1 MTLFPSF
8 NPFVQTIYLHG
19 GTRIAIY
26 SKDETYFYS
35 SHKNLLSIFV
45 YANRFNLKNPPLSL
59 NSPLNPPISQTNEIL
74 RIPSLLQVSPNHSK
88 TIHPIVQSPDSS
100 RSSLAERRNRPLTSL
115 ARKKEPVE
123 IVLIGTTYLIIA
135 WGSGVEW
142 NGGGKQSGH
151 RIDTDSLLNRGHHDV
166 RNRDNEMVDRSKFHT
181 SIALCLQVSTA
192 SSSRIYESIYR
203 SSSPVDKLLLF
214 VSMHLTIVYSS

>member
-100 RSSLAERRNRPLTSL
+100 RSSLAERRNRPLTSKERTGRDRSYRDNL
-115 ARKKEPVE
+115 SNYRVRKR
-123 IVLIGTTYLIIA
+123 
-135 WGSGVEW
+135 SGVEW
-142 NGGGKQSGH
+142 
-151 RIDTDSLLNRGHHDV
+151 RG
-166 RNRDNEMVDRSKFHT
+166 EAEWSQDRYRLVIKSWT
-181 SIALCLQVSTA
+181 S
-192 SSSRIYESIYR
+192 RR
-203 SSSPVDKLLLF
+203 
-214 VSMHLTIVYSS
+214 

>member
-1 MTLFPSF
+1 M
-8 NPFVQTIYLHG
+8 
-19 GTRIAIY
+19 
-26 SKDETYFYS
+26 
-35 SHKNLLSIFV
+35 
-45 YANRFNLKNPPLSL
+45 
-59 NSPLNPPISQTNEIL
+59 
-74 RIPSLLQVSPNHSK
+74 
-88 TIHPIVQSPDSS
+88 
-100 RSSLAERRNRPLTSL
+100 
-115 ARKKEPVE
+115 
-123 IVLIGTTYLIIA
+123 
-135 WGSGVEW
+135 EW

-166 RNRDNEMVDRSKFHT
+166 RNRDNGMVDRSKFHT